1 MSDKLKGLESELEN
15 LIDRSYGRFEVIEKA
30 FNLGM
35 QIANELTNL
44 KITEYKINC
53 LEDKRS
59 EENKKERFNE
69 AMERIN
75 KFLLKLVRGAVKEK
89 INERGNWSVEKHD
102 YMRRNSLDSFS
113 NEIVEKFNV
122 QINNVDMES
131 YGGDFE
137 LEFSVEG
144 ELKEL
149 FERNNIPKRFK
160 ASMGNSSGEEY
171 DALYYEEDAEQIY
184 SCYAEGLHRFTNKEI
199 AEVDKFYDEVTKLF
213 MFKIL
218 ADDLS

>member
-1 MSDKLKGLESELEN
+1 MSDKLQDLESELEKLVN
-15 LIDRSYGRFEVIEKA
+15 RSYGRFNEVDKA

-35 QIANELTNL
+35 KIANELTNL
-44 KITEYKINC
+44 KITDYKIEC

-69 AMERIN
+69 AMGRIN
-75 KFLLKLVRGAVKEK
+75 KFLLKLVRGAVREK
-89 INERGNWSVEKHD
+89 INESGNWSVEKRD
-102 YMRRNSLDSFS
+102 YMRSNSLDSFS

-122 QINNVDMES
+122 QISNVDMGS

-137 LEFSVEG
+137 LEFAVEG

-149 FERNNIPKRFK
+149 FERNNIPKIFK

-171 DALYYEEDAEQIY
+171 DALYNEEDAEQIY
-184 SCYAEGLHRFTNKEI
+184 SCYAEGLHRFNNVEI

-213 MFKIL
+213 LFKIL